1 MCSLFCCFLILTESS
16 VFVQTHLTFGTE
28 FTHAV
33 EQKQVAQQ
41 EAEKA
46 RYVVEK
52 EEQKKLASII
62 RAEGDSQAAEL
73 LAKAF
78 MSAGE
83 GLIELRRIE
92 AAEDVAFQLSQSMHV
107 AYLPPNQQ
115 MLLHVPN

>member
-1 MCSLFCCFLILTESS
+1 MFCCFLILTESS
-16 VFVQTHLTFGTE
+16 VFLQTHLTFGTE

-52 EEQKKLASII
+52 EEQKKLAAII

-73 LAKAF
+73 LSKAF
-78 MSAGE
+78 ISAGE
-83 GLIELRRIE
+83 GLIELRKIE
-92 AAEDVAFQLSQSMHV
+92 AAEDVAYQLSQSTHV